1 MLSKST
7 WISSIVIRR
16 NSRSSGLL
24 VRLGIGVVVVTCL
37 YSQGLADEMMVLQLD
52 GKSGYVELPGGAF
65 DRLESATVEAWIK
78 WNRFNKWARVFDFG
92 REGNATVVQT
102 EKTSNG
108 LNFRI
113 WDRGGKQRGIKA
125 RKVVSTGAWYH
136 IAAVSGY
143 GGMQLYVNGNLV
155 GDESYYGSLSES
167 AGGNNLIGKS
177 NWPEDKMLD
186 GSISEFRVWSRPLSR
201 NEITQ
206 RMNRTLTGAEEGL
219 VGYWRFSEAE
229 GGMVPNVVTGR
240 SDARLVGGA
249 SLVSVPAIA
258 PLLVPGQMEKTASQ
272 HLEKGKRAFENGSY
286 GDAIRELRKYVEYI
300 PGDSEAQALIAEGH
314 YRLGVAQFG
323 QGLYREAYDSFE
335 SAMIMVPGYKDSS
348 VKQQE
353 AYEKARYR
361 VAVYPVKTSVFGAN
375 IGLFQ
380 QSLMSSLT
388 KGKSKFV
395 DYVDQ
400 ATLNRLFQSQGVSIS
415 LVDPMATL
423 NAAKSSD
430 IRLAVLC
437 DLLTA
442 SSSRTSPN
450 RVGMTA
456 EEVTQVGDNL
466 LMSLGQRTYHIVTQ
480 SANAN
485 CEANFRVLDTSTGDV
500 LVSETLSSRIND
512 KVEYAS
518 YYGDYKRLAIR
529 VKGKFH
535 FISQSDSRFTAR
547 RDLEN
552 PTDMMNR
559 ALRDLAGQIAS
570 RVNSFTGSFS
580 PNNQAE
586 PWQGRNINLHLKV
599 K

>member
-1 MLSKST
+1 
-7 WISSIVIRR
+7 
-16 NSRSSGLL
+16 
-24 VRLGIGVVVVTCL
+24 
-37 YSQGLADEMMVLQLD
+37 
-52 GKSGYVELPGGAF
+52 
-65 DRLESATVEAWIK
+65 
-78 WNRFNKWARVFDFG
+78 
-92 REGNATVVQT
+92 
-102 EKTSNG
+102 
-108 LNFRI
+108 
-113 WDRGGKQRGIKA
+113 
-125 RKVVSTGAWYH
+125 
-136 IAAVSGY
+136 
-143 GGMQLYVNGNLV
+143 
-155 GDESYYGSLSES
+155 
-167 AGGNNLIGKS
+167 
-177 NWPEDKMLD
+177 
-186 GSISEFRVWSRPLSR
+186 
-201 NEITQ
+201 
-206 RMNRTLTGAEEGL
+206 
-219 VGYWRFSEAE
+219 
-229 GGMVPNVVTGR
+229 
-240 SDARLVGGA
+240 
-249 SLVSVPAIA
+249 
-258 PLLVPGQMEKTASQ
+258 
-272 HLEKGKRAFENGSY
+272 
-286 GDAIRELRKYVEYI
+286 
-300 PGDSEAQALIAEGH
+300 
-314 YRLGVAQFG
+314 
-323 QGLYREAYDSFE
+323 
-335 SAMIMVPGYKDSS
+335 
-348 VKQQE
+348 
-353 AYEKARYR
+353 
-361 VAVYPVKTSVFGAN
+361 
-375 IGLFQ
+375 
-380 QSLMSSLT
+380 MSSLT

>member
-1 MLSKST
+1 MLSKHVST

-24 VRLGIGVVVVTCL
+24 ARLGIGVVVVTCL

-52 GKSGYVELPGGAF
+52 GKSGYVELPRGAF
-65 DRLESATVEAWIK
+65 DRLESATVEAWVK

-125 RKVVSTGAWYH
+125 KKVVSTGAWYH
-136 IAAVSGY
+136 IAAVSGN
-143 GGMQLYVNGNLV
+143 GGMKFYVNGNLV
-155 GDESYYGSLSES
+155 GDKSYYGSLSES

-177 NWPEDKMLD
+177 NWPKDKMLD

-206 RMNRTLTGAEEGL
+206 RMNRSLTGAEEGL

-229 GGMVPNVVTGR
+229 GGMMPNVVTGR

-249 SLVSVPAIA
+249 SLVPVPAIA
-258 PLLVPGQMEKTASQ
+258 PLLVPGQMEKTAAQ
-272 HLEKGKRAFENGSY
+272 HLEKGKSALESGSY

-300 PGDSEAQALIAEGH
+300 PGDSEAQALLDRATKLEDERIAEGH
-314 YRLGVAQFG
+314 YRSGVAQFD

-335 SAMIMVPGYKDSS
+335 SAMAMVPGYKDSS

-361 VAVYPVKTSVFGAN
+361 VAVYPVKTSVLGAN
-375 IGLFQ
+375 SGLLQ

-388 KGKSKFV
+388 NSKSKFV

-400 ATLNRLFQSQGVSIS
+400 AILNRLFQSQGVSIS

-430 IRLAVLC
+430 IRLVLLC

-456 EEVTQVGDNL
+456 EEVTPVGDNL
-466 LMSLGQRTYHIVTQ
+466 FRSLGQRTYYIVTQ
-480 SANAN
+480 SANVN
-485 CEANFRVLDTSTGDV
+485 CEASFRVLDTSTGDV
-500 LVSETLSSRIND
+500 LVSETLRNWIND

-518 YYGDYKRLAIR
+518 YHGDYKRLATRIR
-529 VKGKFH
+529 DKFH

-552 PTDMMNR
+552 ATDMMNR
-559 ALRDLAGQIAS
+559 ALRDLAEQIAS
-570 RVNSFTGSFS
+570 RVNSFTESFS
-580 PNNQAE
+580 PYAN
-586 PWQGRNINLHLKV
+586 
-599 K
+599 